1 MTEQPPE
8 LKAFRQHFDRASQ
21 DKARVRHRLDDIY
34 RLVFPHRHLQDGTA
48 PQDSLDEIFDST
60 AIEAAA
66 DFASDMLNAFTPP
79 FTSEWVKLS
88 PARHLKLDAAALRAV
103 DLAIADYKDALWE
116 AIAASNLT
124 QAARECYR
132 DLATGTMAMLIQD
145 VHPTQPIE
153 CTAIPVSDLYLER
166 GPGGVVDGR
175 FRKFRLRAELIP
187 VMWPGAVLPETLKNL
202 PADVE
207 VDVTEGMWRDWKD
220 RGTERWTF
228 MLVEGEGSNVFLQAN
243 YVGAGACPM
252 IVCRWDTDATTAW
265 GFGPLYNALPDIK
278 TINKLNELVLRN
290 ADRAVDPVVVYPD
303 DGVIDIT
310 QGITAGTWIPAAQ
323 GSAKEVNVL
332 DTTGNFNIGFME
344 QERLQSAIRRAL
356 FQDKPQQL
364 GRTPPT
370 ATQWLDQAQE
380 TARRMGAPAGGIVTD
395 WQFAIIRRFAFL
407 LEKRGSLPKVELGNR
422 GPISLVP
429 TNPYARSQEQEKG
442 VRLKALAAELAQ
454 LAGPQQAGL
463 IIDWSVY
470 AGERARQ
477 DGLEDTRSIRTPEQ
491 VQQMIQNAAAM
502 AQQAG
507 MLPGG
512 QGQ

>member
-1 MTEQPPE
+1 MSEQNPD
-8 LKAFRQHFDRASQ
+8 LKEFRQHFSRAEL
-21 DKARVRHRLDDIY
+21 DKGRVRHRLDDIY
-34 RLVFPHRHLQDGTA
+34 RLVFPHRHIQDGTE

-60 AIEAAA
+60 AIDAAA

-79 FTSEWVKLS
+79 FTNEWVKLT
-88 PARHLKLDAAALRAV
+88 PAKHLKLDPADMRAV
-103 DLAIADYKDALWE
+103 ELAIADYKDALWE

-124 QAARECYR
+124 AAARECYR

-145 VHPTQPIE
+145 VHQSQPIE

-166 GPGGVVDGR
+166 GPGGSVDGR

-187 VMWPGAVLPETLKNL
+187 VMWPGSELPDSLKGGRGESE
-202 PADVE
+202 VE
-207 VDVTEGMWRDWKD
+207 VAEGMWRDWSD
-220 RGTERWTF
+220 RGTERWKF
-228 MLVEGEGSNVFLQAN
+228 MLVEGGNVLLKSA
-243 YVGAGACPM
+243 YVGAGSCPM
-252 IVCRWDTDATTAW
+252 IVCRWDTDSTTAW

-290 ADRAVDPVVVYPD
+290 ADRAVDPVTVYDD
-303 DGVIDIT
+303 DGVIDVT
-310 QGITAGTWIPAAQ
+310 QGVSAGTWIPRMT
-323 GSAKEVNVL
+323 GSKVDVL

-344 QERLQSAIRRAL
+344 QERLQHAIKRAL
-356 FQDKPQQL
+356 FQDGPQQL

-407 LEKRGSLPKVELGNR
+407 LEKRGKLPKVELGNK

-429 TNPYARSQEQEKG
+429 TNPYARSQEQEQG
-442 VRLKALAAELAQ
+442 VRLKAIAAEVSQ
-454 LAGPQQAGL
+454 LAGPQQAAV
-463 IIDWSVY
+463 IFDWQVY
-470 AGERARQ
+470 AAQRARQ
-477 DGLEDTRSIRTPEQ
+477 EGVEDVAPIRTTEQ
-491 VQQMIQNAAAM
+491 IQQMAQAMAGM

-507 MLPGG
+507 MLPQGG